1 MGDSPRV
8 RSSRSAILEER
19 KVMGVKTGWS
29 PLETL
34 SSCPEALPEAYKAE
48 RGLPE
53 RGRAPLKT
61 RDK

>member
-8 RSSRSAILEER
+8 RSPRGAILEER

-34 SSCPEALPEAYKAE
+34 FCLPKGSS
-48 RGLPE
+48 RGFQS
-53 RGRAPLKT
+53 RKRTA
-61 RDK
+61 